1 MPCHTGLLRRFCA
14 RSVPRG
20 KSAGFRHRHSL
31 TVLRTDIPHRLRGQ
45 GLRMSLSRILLLSLL
60 LYRFGLSENIV
71 SIGITGIYVLATFL
85 SGFLAGK
92 REQTKRFLWG
102 LLMGLLYFLLLS
114 AVSLIVDSS
123 TFSLGRGF

>member
-1 MPCHTGLLRRFCA
+1 MIKRLAFSSRITFILKNMLISYLLTAGLL
-14 RSVPRG
+14 
-20 KSAGFRHRHSL
+20 
-31 TVLRTDIPHRLRGQ
+31 
-45 GLRMSLSRILLLSLL
+45 LLLSLL

-123 TFSLGRGF
+123 TFSLGRGFITTLILCCAGGMLGGMLS

>member
-1 MPCHTGLLRRFCA
+1 MIKRLAFNSRITFILKNMLISYLLTAGLL
-14 RSVPRG
+14 
-20 KSAGFRHRHSL
+20 
-31 TVLRTDIPHRLRGQ
+31 
-45 GLRMSLSRILLLSLL
+45 LLLSLL

-123 TFSLGRGF
+123 TFSLGRGFITTLILCCAGGMLGGMLS

>member
-1 MPCHTGLLRRFCA
+1 MIKKLAFSSRITFILKNMLISYLLTAGLL
-14 RSVPRG
+14 
-20 KSAGFRHRHSL
+20 
-31 TVLRTDIPHRLRGQ
+31 
-45 GLRMSLSRILLLSLL
+45 LLLSLL

-71 SIGITGIYVLATFL
+71 SMSITGIYVIATFL

-123 TFSLGRGF
+123 TFSLGRGFITTLILCCAGGMLGGMLS